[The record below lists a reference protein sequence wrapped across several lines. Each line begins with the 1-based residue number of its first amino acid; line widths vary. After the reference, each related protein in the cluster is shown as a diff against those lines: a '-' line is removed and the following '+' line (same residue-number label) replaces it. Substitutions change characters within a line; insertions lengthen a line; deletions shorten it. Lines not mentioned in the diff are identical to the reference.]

1 MPRLIQIVKDFA
13 AQPKKTT
20 TPSSSVGDTSSV
32 SPLSNNQVKAAKT
45 VAISTHSPALSDG
58 SLTPSSARKIRL
70 KISGSE
76 PHANGKQSSITASS
90 KAAASESPDE
100 TDRGSEAASSTVKR
114 SEPAESVEDS
124 ESNSGER
131 IARAVRSRRRKKLDE
146 A

>member
-1 MPRLIQIVKDFA
+1 MPRLNQIAKDFA
-13 AQPKKTT
+13 ARPDSTT
-20 TPSSSVGDTSSV
+20 TPSSSAGNAPSV

-45 VAISTHSPALSDG
+45 VATSTHSPALSDG

-76 PHANGKQSSITASS
+76 AHVNGKPPSTTASS
-90 KAAASESPDE
+90 KAAAPESPDE
-100 TDRGSEAASSTVKR
+100 TDRGSEAAGSTVKR
-114 SEPAESVEDS
+114 SEPTECVEDS

-146 A
+146 I